1 MSEDMAGVAQKI
13 SAGIRL
19 DDEEWAELLSTRDLI
34 SLGMA
39 ADAARRRR
47 HGDRTTFV
55 QTVEVPVVAN
65 ATLGSVPE
73 QAREIRLTGR
83 PETTVM
89 AVEVVETLVS
99 VGGGLPVTG
108 FNLTEL
114 FELSGRDSDRLVQV
128 LVSLR
133 EAGLGLVGEVWAEGP
148 LPAESAFTVLREG
161 GMSAAR
167 LTLGESTGD
176 EALSL
181 IRRIASWSDAGSV
194 CRCLAPLPRSLASP
208 PTTGYGDLRQVALA
222 RLLVDNIESIQVDW
236 SSCGPK
242 LAQVA
247 LTFGADDVDAV
258 ASEGPDERGW
268 RRSPGEEI
276 RRNITAAGFI
286 PMPRDGCFK
295 AVKS

>member
-1 MSEDMAGVAQKI
+1 MSEDAAEVAQKI
-13 SAGIRL
+13 AAGVPL
-19 DDEEWAELLSTRDLI
+19 DDEARAELLSTRDLI

-39 ADAARRRR
+39 ADTVRRRR
-47 HGDRTTFV
+47 HGDRATFV
-55 QTVEVPVVAN
+55 QVLKVPVVTN
-65 ATLGSVPE
+65 ATLGPVPE
-73 QAREIRLTGR
+73 QAREIRLTGL
-83 PETTVM
+83 PETTAM
-89 AVEVVETLVS
+89 AVEVVEALVDA
-99 VGGGLPVTG
+99 GGGLPVTG
-108 FNLTEL
+108 FNLTHL
-114 FELSGRDSDRLVQV
+114 FELSGRDPDRLIQV

-133 EAGLGLVGEVWAEGP
+133 EAGLGLVGEVCAEGA
-148 LPAESAFTVLREG
+148 LPADSAFTVLREG

-167 LTLGESTGD
+167 LTLGEATGD
-176 EALSL
+176 GALSL

-194 CRCLAPLPRSLASP
+194 CRCLAPLPRSLSSP

-236 SSCGPK
+236 SSYGPK

-258 ASEGPDERGW
+258 PAEGPDERGW

-276 RRNITAAGFI
+276 RRNITAAGFT
-286 PMPRDGCFK
+286 PMPRDGCFE